1 MTQWGFYLNIVT
13 IQIII
18 SKKEIVRCYY
28 LGAHITSFIDETL
41 ILIMIG
47 KFKKDISL
55 LFINVRQKLR
65 YLEKNGHFLCNKNF
79 VKTFVS

>member
-28 LGAHITSFIDETL
+28 LGAHITSFIDE
-41 ILIMIG
+41 ILIIIIIE
-47 KFKKDISL
+47 KLKKPI
-55 LFINVRQKLR
+55 
-65 YLEKNGHFLCNKNF
+65 
-79 VKTFVS
+79 TFVHKCLTKIKIFRKEWSLSLQLKFC